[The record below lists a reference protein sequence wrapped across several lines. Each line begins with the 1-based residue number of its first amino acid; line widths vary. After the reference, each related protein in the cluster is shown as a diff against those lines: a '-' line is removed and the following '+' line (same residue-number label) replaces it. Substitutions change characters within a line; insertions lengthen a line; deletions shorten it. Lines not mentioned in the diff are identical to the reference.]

1 MFMPLKSNQV
11 VSIGYTL
18 TDEEGNVIDSATH
31 VNPFSFL
38 SGKNQILPA
47 LEEKLGEMIIGSKK
61 IVVLSPENGYGVYD
75 EMALQVVDRSE
86 FPAET
91 QLEEGMGFVADTPEG
106 GQMPFT
112 IKKIDGENITLDFN
126 HPLAGKTLT
135 FDVELINLREATTEE
150 LSHGHIHGAGGGFVK
165 GHHC

>member
-1 MFMPLKSNQV
+1 MPLKSNQV

-18 TDEEGNVIDSATH
+18 TDEDGNVIDSATH

-75 EMALQVVDRSE
+75 EKALQIVDKSE
-86 FPAET
+86 FPEET
-91 QLEEGMGFVADTPEG
+91 QLEEGMDFVADAPDG
-106 GQMPFT
+106 GQMPFI

-135 FDVELINLREATTEE
+135 FDVELINLRQATSDE
-150 LSHGHIHGAGGGFVK
+150 LSHGHIHGAGG
-165 GHHC
+165 HHH